1 MDTLVIPVDFADPYI
16 GGEFLRFGNVQ
27 EELMCCMQPEILSGR
42 LFMERLLPREAALVI
57 GAERF
62 CSCRGYARDLVW
74 AEDFRE
80 ADHGSAR

>member
-1 MDTLVIPVDFADPYI
+1 M
-16 GGEFLRFGNVQ
+16 
-27 EELMCCMQPEILSGR
+27 MCCMQPEILSGR
-42 LFMERLLPREAALVI
+42 LFMECLLPQEAALVI

-62 CSCRGYARDLVW
+62 CSCRGYARDLEW